1 MTDPVADDAV
11 DTPDP
16 SAPAGEPAGEPA
28 VPGPGG
34 RNGAGT
40 GEGGDGGGE
49 GDAGDHWEGGL
60 SWARALVL
68 AGAVGFLGLAIGL
81 YVSRDRPP
89 ANDSVDVGFARD
101 MVTHH
106 EQALGLASLELVHGE
121 DPTVRSFA
129 SEVLTFQSYEIGVMQ
144 QTLRAWGYR
153 GDDRPDEAMAWMDMA
168 VPYRQMPGMVSD
180 DQLDAMGDARG
191 ADADAMF
198 LELMAE
204 HHLGGLHMADYAATE
219 VTDDELRDL
228 AARMAHNQALEIN
241 EYRATAEREGFDVAI
256 EPVEVPPAP

>member
-1 MTDPVADDAV
+1 MGSMTEPVADDAV
-11 DTPDP
+11 DTPGPSDP
-16 SAPAGEPAGEPA
+16 ADEPA

-40 GEGGDGGGE
+40 GDGGDGGGD
-49 GDAGDHWEGGL
+49 DADEYWGSGL

-81 YVSRDRPP
+81 FVSRDRQP
-89 ANDSVDVGFARD
+89 ADDSVDVGFARD

-121 DPTVRSFA
+121 NPTVRSFA

-144 QTLRAWGYR
+144 QTLRTWGYP

-168 VPYRQMPGMVSD
+168 AVPYRQMPGMLSD
-180 DQLDAMGDARG
+180 DQLDEMGDARG
-191 ADADAMF
+191 ADADALF

-204 HHLGGLHMADYAATE
+204 HHLGGLHMAVYAATE

-228 AARMAHNQALEIN
+228 AALMAHNQALEIN
-241 EYRATAEREGFDVAI
+241 EYRATAAREGFDVAI